1 MTIQNDLL
9 RKKQK
14 ALDTPLG
21 EQYYCA
27 YCGKEHLKKRS
38 NQIFCPNVISY
49 GKTINKCK
57 HAFNT
62 LIRKRDSKFAK
73 KYDYC

>member
-1 MTIQNDLL
+1 MNIQDDLL

-21 EQYYCA
+21 DHYYCA
-27 YCGKEHLKKRS
+27 YCGKEQLKKRS
-38 NQIFCPNVISY
+38 NQIFCPSVTSY
-49 GKTINKCK
+49 GKITNKCK

-62 LIRKRDSKFAK
+62 ILRKRESRFSR
-73 KYDYC
+73 KYDFC